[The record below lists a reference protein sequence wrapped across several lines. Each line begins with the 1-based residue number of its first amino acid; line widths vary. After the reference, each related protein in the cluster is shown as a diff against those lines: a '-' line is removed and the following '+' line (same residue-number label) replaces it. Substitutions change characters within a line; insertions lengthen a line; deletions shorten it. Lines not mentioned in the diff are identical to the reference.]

1 MYKKYVQLRDAKG
14 VTDYEVAKRTGLTT
28 ATLSQWKHGVYVPK
42 VDKLI
47 KIADYFGIT
56 LDELVRGTDEN
67 QRNGS
72 GEETTDKS

>member
-56 LDELVRGTDEN
+56 LDELVRGTDEDN
-67 QRNGS
+67 SNGS
-72 GEETTDKS
+72 SEETGN